1 MKTIIICLTLLFF
14 TARSQGQ
21 APNPAINKKQL
32 APLSYLI
39 GSWKGTATIQQRGG
53 ATLVVNQEE
62 KISWELDSLLIK
74 IEGIGKDP
82 ATQKK
87 NFHAYALISYNPIT
101 QQLGMRSYTHEGY
114 QTDAYFKILGTNQF
128 EWGFDLP
135 ANRGKIRYTI
145 TLSETERT
153 WVEKGEFSADG
164 NTWYPTLSMSL
175 VKQ

>member
-1 MKTIIICLTLLFF
+1 MKKIIVCLTLLLVV
-14 TARSQGQ
+14 AKSQGQ
-21 APNPAINKKQL
+21 APNPAVNKKQL
-32 APLSYLI
+32 APLNYFI
-39 GSWKGTATIQQRGG
+39 GNWKGTATIQQRSG
-53 ATLVVNQEE
+53 TPLVVNQEE

-87 NFHAYALISYNPIT
+87 NFHAYAVISYNPST
-101 QQLGMRSYTHEGY
+101 QQLGMRSYTLEGY

-164 NTWYPTLSMSL
+164 NTWYPTLSMNL